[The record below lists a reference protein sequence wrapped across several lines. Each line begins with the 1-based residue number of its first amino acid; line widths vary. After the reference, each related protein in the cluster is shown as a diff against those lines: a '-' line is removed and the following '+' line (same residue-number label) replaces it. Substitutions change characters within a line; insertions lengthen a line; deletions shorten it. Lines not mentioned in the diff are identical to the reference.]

1 MGVRAPSRRQLSL
14 GDISVAVIGAG
25 PGGICMGVGLRRAG
39 VSRFTIYEQSRDIG
53 GTWFDSAYPGA
64 AVDTAQPLYGFSFA
78 PFDFTKTH
86 VGQPELLA
94 YLHSVAERFHIRDN
108 VRLNCKV
115 DRVEWDNRAC
125 QYTVYTADGSAE
137 RYEVVVSAVGL
148 LNNPRYPSW
157 PGLADFRGQ
166 KFHSSRWNPDVEVSD
181 KVVAVV
187 GTGSTAAQIVPGI
200 APVVKQ
206 LYVYQRQ
213 PGWVLPK
220 GERIYDAHERAELL
234 HPVRRRVR
242 RYKQIWDSE
251 KRLRSAR
258 AERSALN
265 QKAYEGCLKYIAK
278 VFSERPDLAK
288 LVTPDYPYGGKRP
301 IVDSNYY
308 PALLRDNVTTYEVS
322 GRGGRTLRAVWNGG
336 PFAFLGLMVPGFP
349 NFYLLYGPNTN
360 GGPIMFFHERQV
372 EFVLGNLRRMART
385 GVRGLEVR
393 AGLTRT
399 FNRVLDR
406 RLQRMVT
413 TRYKVHGYAFSET
426 GREVISWGEGL
437 TAYWLATHGSRPF
450 ACHPVTPAD

>member
-1 MGVRAPSRRQLSL
+1 MGVSAPFRRQVGL
-14 GDISVAVIGAG
+14 GDISVAVIGAR

-39 VSRFTIYEQSRDIG
+39 ASRFTIYERSRDIG

-86 VGQPELLA
+86 VGQAELLA
-94 YLHSVAERFHIRDN
+94 YLHNAAERFHIRDN

-115 DRVEWDNRAC
+115 DRVVWDDRAC

-137 RYEVVVSAVGL
+137 RYDVVVSAVGL

-157 PGLADFRGQ
+157 PGLAEFRGH

-200 APVVKQ
+200 APVVTQ

-220 GERIYDAHERAELL
+220 GERTYDAHERAELL

-251 KRLRSAR
+251 KGLRSAR
-258 AERSALN
+258 AEGSALN

-288 LVTPDYPYGGKRP
+288 MVTPDYPFGGKRP

-308 PALLRDNVTTYEVS
+308 PALLRDNVRAHPLCRRVGHGHGNCRQHWHGAQGRRLDHGDRIP
-322 GRGGRTLRAVWNGG
+322 GRGIRHDL
-336 PFAFLGLMVPGFP
+336 
-349 NFYLLYGPNTN
+349 
-360 GGPIMFFHERQV
+360 
-372 EFVLGNLRRMART
+372 
-385 GVRGLEVR
+385 
-393 AGLTRT
+393 
-399 FNRVLDR
+399 
-406 RLQRMVT
+406 
-413 TRYKVHGYAFSET
+413 
-426 GREVISWGEGL
+426 
-437 TAYWLATHGSRPF
+437 
-450 ACHPVTPAD
+450 